1 MENQMKRNKK
11 PDIVEAIELLE
22 AGYYSYQVVKKL
34 NTTQTYL
41 NKALR
46 ECPKEIQNRY
56 EVAMKK
62 NLKTFRLSIFKQKG

>member
-1 MENQMKRNKK
+1 MKRNKE

-22 AGYYSYQVVKKL
+22 AGYYSYQVVRKL

-41 NKALR
+41 NKTLR
-46 ECPKEIQNRY
+46 ECPQEIQDRY

-62 NLKTFRLSIFKQKG
+62 NLKTFRQSVSKKVK